1 MIYPT
6 LTHLRNGSLHISTYN
21 EIIWNSLLCSA
32 ISTFLNNLLN
42 LKYTRM
48 WRLRSLNMQ

>member
-6 LTHLRNGSLHISTYN
+6 LTQLRNGSLHISTYN
-21 EIIWNSLLCSA
+21 EIIWKSLLCCTISA
-32 ISTFLNNLLN
+32 FLNNLLN

-48 WRLRSLNMQ
+48 WRLRSLNTQ